1 MFIVEVRGYVYIVP
15 FVEDEEK
22 YFLKTI
28 YPSSDATKKYLKERW
43 LIRKKSEFGINQ
55 QYHDAFLG
63 FIYYILTQN
72 SIFLKSWLFTKISEI
87 EMKYLNKEEKDFIES
102 FKKDEWKPI
111 KKNDQKTYVKAA
123 KESLA
128 KNKRINIRL
137 TLKDYHDIQ
146 VKAIEEGIP
155 YQTLISSLIHKYN
168 KGELKST

>member
-1 MFIVEVRGYVYIVP
+1 
-15 FVEDEEK
+15 
-22 YFLKTI
+22 
-28 YPSSDATKKYLKERW
+28 
-43 LIRKKSEFGINQ
+43 
-55 QYHDAFLG
+55 
-63 FIYYILTQN
+63 
-72 SIFLKSWLFTKISEI
+72 
-87 EMKYLNKEEKDFIES
+87 MKYLNKEEKDFIES

-111 KKNDQKTYVKAA
+111 KKKDQKTYVKAA